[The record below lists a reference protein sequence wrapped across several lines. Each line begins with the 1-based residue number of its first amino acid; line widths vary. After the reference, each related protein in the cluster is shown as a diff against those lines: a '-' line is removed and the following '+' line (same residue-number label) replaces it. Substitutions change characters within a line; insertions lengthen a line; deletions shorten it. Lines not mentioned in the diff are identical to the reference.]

1 MWSRPATTS
10 CARPLIPE
18 TPRPALRRT
27 RRVSSRHPESR
38 IMQRYVAPLGFTLA
52 AAWVVLVFILVRA
65 TP

>member
-1 MWSRPATTS
+1 MWSFPVTTS

-18 TPRPALRRT
+18 TSPPHAGPARLQSPPGGT
-27 RRVSSRHPESR
+27 

-52 AAWVVLVFILVRA
+52 AAWVVVVFMLVRA